1 MGAIEKELD
10 QLERI
15 VNNAY
20 NGNWSDAINEY
31 KTLNLSPQDFM
42 AKLEIIQDKYVDN
55 IYKDMTLIGFYSR
68 CK

>member
-1 MGAIEKELD
+1 MGTLEKELSK
-10 QLERI
+10 LERI

-20 NGNWSDAINEY
+20 NGNWYDAIDEY
-31 KTLNLSPQDFM
+31 KTLNLSPQDLM
-42 AKLEIIQDKYVDN
+42 AKLEIIQDQYVDN